1 MADTGNLIK
10 RVVLSQNDSEMMKR
24 LKEYTSSCAYLR
36 NDEAKNRIK
45 TYINCGCDYKRT
57 LDVLGGSEKSLRSAV
72 NYANDALKSKVG
84 ADIVDMIKQGDS
96 MAEMILDAA
105 MGDAKPVVSDLWYNI
120 PSYRNKG
127 FDLRECITELKVI
140 FTFAKTNMQYGLS
153 LCDDEKLAYIKHLIT
168 NPLSIDRRTAA
179 ILQKYLNKPTR
190 KTIRELADMLQEIY
204 GKESDD

>member
-1 MADTGNLIK
+1 
-10 RVVLSQNDSEMMKR
+10 
-24 LKEYTSSCAYLR
+24 
-36 NDEAKNRIK
+36 
-45 TYINCGCDYKRT
+45 
-57 LDVLGGSEKSLRSAV
+57 
-72 NYANDALKSKVG
+72 
-84 ADIVDMIKQGDS
+84 

-168 NPLSIDRRTAA
+168 NPSSIDRRTAA